1 MKLRFLSLAIVPFLA
16 GCAGYQS
23 RALKKLT
30 PKPVPQHEKI
40 LFDAKAFNNCDCNTY
55 LDRNVICAGYT
66 PIQIAIKNESNR
78 YIEFT
83 TDRVNLNTLP
93 ANLVAESVYQSV
105 LARALGYGIP
115 GLFIWP
121 LLIPAVLDSIWASEA
136 NEFLLRDYLGKAISN
151 KTLVPDSELEGLIFV
166 ANNQYQNKLEV
177 TLIDRDSLEK
187 IVCKSYL

>member
-1 MKLRFLSLAIVPFLA
+1 LKLRFLFLAIIPFLA
-16 GCAGYQS
+16 GCAGYRPHS
-23 RALKKLT
+23 LRRLT

-40 LFDAKAFNNCDCNTY
+40 LFEAKAFNHCDCNTY

-66 PIQIAIKNESNR
+66 PIQIAIKNESNQ

-83 TDRVNLNTLP
+83 TDKVNLNTVP
-93 ANLVAESVYQSV
+93 TSLVAESVYQSV

-121 LLIPAVLDSIWASEA
+121 FLVPAVLDSIWASEA
-136 NEFLLRDYLGKAISN
+136 NEMLLRDYLGKTISD

-166 ANNQYQNKLEV
+166 ANSQYQNKLEV
-177 TLIDRDSLEK
+177 TLVDRDSLEK
-187 IVCKSYL
+187 IVCKTYL

>member
-1 MKLRFLSLAIVPFLA
+1 MIVPLLA
-16 GCAGYQS
+16 GCAGYRPRS
-23 RALKKLT
+23 LKRLT
-30 PKPVPQHEKI
+30 PKPVPQHENI
-40 LFDAKAFNNCDCNTY
+40 LFDAKALNNCDCSTY

-66 PIQIAIKNESNR
+66 PIQIAVKNESNQ

-83 TDRVNLNTLP
+83 TDKINLNTVP
-93 ANLVAESVYQSV
+93 ASLVAESVYQSV

-121 LLIPAVLDSIWASEA
+121 LLIPAVLDSIWATEA
-136 NEFLLRDYLGKAISN
+136 NEMLLRDYLGKAISN

-177 TLIDRDSLEK
+177 TLVNRDSLEK
-187 IVCKSYL
+187 IVCKAYL